1 VIQALLPGRLASLLA
16 EHLLD
21 VTDLDN
27 AEGRDGREG
36 VTFSAIQLVG
46 PLPLAH
52 DLALWS
58 TRHVHVARE
67 HASLVASP
75 AGTFPT
81 TA

>member
-1 VIQALLPGRLASLLA
+1 LRRPSASPVV
-16 EHLLD
+16 EHLAN
-21 VTDLDN
+21 VADLDD
-27 AEGRDGREG
+27 AEGRDGGKG
-36 VTFSAIQLVG
+36 VALPAIQLVG

-58 TRHVHVARE
+58 TRQVHVARE